1 MDHQDCQIPECQI
14 DDQAVDIRPLVEDGF
29 GKEQALRQIRE
40 AITKAVTDEEIVWLT
55 DGDGGRRV
63 GALVPAEVAESFVAM
78 MERELTDLSGLVR
91 HIRRGGWEE
100 APDCKLHGIGTHE
113 ANAIIARPPQLDL
126 PHAHWCGDLQAGH
139 RAFMDVLASNER
151 IGRAR
156 AHGANGD
163 ASLRQ

>member
-1 MDHQDCQIPECQI
+1 MTHENCQLPECQI
-14 DDQAVDIRPLVEDGF
+14 DDQAVDVRPLVGDGF

-91 HIRRGGWEE
+91 HIRGGGWEE
-100 APDCKLHGIGTHE
+100 APDCKLVGIGAHE
-113 ANAIIARPPQLDL
+113 ANAVIARPHAGL

-139 RAFMDVLASNER
+139 RAFMNVLASNER
-151 IGRAR
+151 VTAAR
-156 AHGANGD
+156 HRGADPD
-163 ASLRQ
+163 AALRT